1 MKNIGLILKPNTPEV
16 AQLADRIAKVLKGRD
31 IQVFCAKEN
40 KAELKGISTLKP
52 KLVKAEELKK
62 HIDLLL
68 VLGGDG
74 TFLRAAQTV
83 FGTNIPISGINLG
96 KLGFLTEI
104 NPAELE
110 KHLEELLRGHL
121 HTQKRAFYEVS
132 HYRGGKLIAHMPF
145 VNDAVLQRDAAEKV
159 IQYAAFIDNQYM
171 SSARVDGVIVSS
183 PTGSTA
189 YNLSAG
195 GPILYPTL
203 EGLVLLPICPHKVSY
218 RPVIL
223 PPVAIKI
230 ELRSKRCLLTL
241 DGQPLSEM
249 KQGDFIIITP
259 SHHKLNVVTTPQ
271 RNFFDLLRAKLGWD
285 SAR

>member
-1 MKNIGLILKPNTPEV
+1 MKAIGLFLKPETPEI
-16 AQLADRIAKVLKGRD
+16 ATLLDRIGKFLKNRK
-31 IQVFCAKEN
+31 IEVYCAKEN
-40 KAELKGISTLKP
+40 KKELKGTTLKP
-52 KLVKAEELKK
+52 TLVKADELKK
-62 HIDLLL
+62 HIDILL

-83 FGTNIPISGINLG
+83 FGTSIPVLGINQG

-104 NPAELE
+104 NPDELE
-110 KHLEELLRGHL
+110 KRLEEIFHGHL

-132 HYRGGKLIAHMPF
+132 HYRGGKLLAHKPF
-145 VNDAVLQRDAAEKV
+145 VNDAVLQRNADEHV
-159 IQYAAFIDNQYM
+159 MQYAAFIDNQYM

-230 ELRSKRCLLTL
+230 ELRSKRCLLSL

-249 KQGDFIIITP
+249 KKGDFVIITP
-259 SHHKLNVVTTPQ
+259 SHHKLNLVVAPQ

>member
-1 MKNIGLILKPNTPEV
+1 MKNIALVLKPGTPEIAAMV
-16 AQLADRIAKVLKGRD
+16 NRIGHFLKGQN
-31 IQVFCAKEN
+31 IQVYCSKEN
-40 KAELKGISTLKP
+40 KAELKGVNTLKP
-52 KLVKAEELKK
+52 KLVSTDDLKK
-62 HIDLLL
+62 YAQLIL

-74 TFLRAAQTV
+74 TFLRAAHTV
-83 FGTNIPISGINLG
+83 FGTTIPIIGINLG

-104 NPAELE
+104 NPADLE
-110 KHLEELLRGHL
+110 TSLEAVLHGHL
-121 HTQKRAFYEVS
+121 HIQKRAFYEAS
-132 HYRGGKLIAHMPF
+132 HYRGGKLLAHKPF
-145 VNDAVLQRDAAEKV
+145 VNDAVLQRNADEKV
-159 IQYAAFIDNQYM
+159 IQYAAFIDGLYM
-171 SSARVDGVIVSS
+171 SSARVDGVIVAS

-230 ELRSKRCLLTL
+230 ELRSERCLLSL
-241 DGQPLSEM
+241 DGQPLGKM
-249 KQGDFIIITP
+249 KKGDFVIITP
-259 SHHKLNVVTTPQ
+259 SHHKLHVATTSQ
-271 RNFFDLLRAKLGWD
+271 KNFFDLLRAKLGWD

>member
-1 MKNIGLILKPNTPEV
+1 MKNIALVLKPGTPEV
-16 AQLADRIAKVLKGRD
+16 ASLVNRIGKHLKGR
-31 IQVFCAKEN
+31 QVEVFCSKEN
-40 KAELKGISTLKP
+40 KTELKGVTTLKP
-52 KLVKAEELKK
+52 KFVSTDELKK
-62 HIDLLL
+62 YAQAVL

-83 FGTNIPISGINLG
+83 FGTSIPLIGVNLG
-96 KLGFLTEI
+96 KLGFLTEV
-104 NPAELE
+104 NPDDLE
-110 KHLEELLRGHL
+110 TSLEAFLNGHL

-132 HYRGGKLIAHMPF
+132 HYRGGKLLAHKPF
-145 VNDAVLQRDAAEKV
+145 VNDAVLQRNADEKV
-159 IQYAAFIDNQYM
+159 IQYAAFIDGQYM

-230 ELRSKRCLLTL
+230 ELRSERCLLSL
-241 DGQPLSEM
+241 DGQPLGKM
-249 KQGDFIIITP
+249 KKGDFVIITP
-259 SHHKLNVVTTPQ
+259 SHHKLHVATSPQ
-271 RNFFDLLRAKLGWD
+271 KNFFDLLRAKLGWD

>member
-1 MKNIGLILKPNTPEV
+1 MKAIGLFLKPETPEIT
-16 AQLADRIAKVLKGRD
+16 ALLNRIGKFLKGRK
-31 IQVFCAKEN
+31 IEVYCAKEN
-40 KAELKGISTLKP
+40 KNELKGVTTLKP
-52 KLVKAEELKK
+52 KLVKADELKK
-62 HIDLLL
+62 HIELLL

-74 TFLRAAQTV
+74 TFLRASQTV
-83 FGTNIPISGINLG
+83 FSTNIPVIGINLG
-96 KLGFLTEI
+96 KLGFLAEI
-104 NPAELE
+104 NPDELE
-110 KHLEELLRGHL
+110 KRLEEIFHGHI

-132 HYRGGKLIAHMPF
+132 HYRGGKLLAHKPF
-145 VNDAVLQRDAAEKV
+145 VNDAVLQRNADERV
-159 IQYAAFIDNQYM
+159 IQYAAFIDGQFM

-230 ELRSKRCLLTL
+230 ELRSKRCLLSL
-241 DGQPLSEM
+241 DGQPVSEM
-249 KQGDFIIITP
+249 KKGDYVIITP
-259 SHHKLNVVTTPQ
+259 SHHKLNLVTAPQ